1 MSALPCWQ
9 QLSQGPLVRK
19 AIDWAAPRQG
29 RKERGCAMMKFAGG
43 AASYGPKSA
52 LVLDEPVEKHGSE
65 VADRSVMTPAEERSD
80 LD

>member
-1 MSALPCWQ
+1 LRDDEF
-9 QLSQGPLVRK
+9 V
-19 AIDWAAPRQG
+19 
-29 RKERGCAMMKFAGG
+29 GG